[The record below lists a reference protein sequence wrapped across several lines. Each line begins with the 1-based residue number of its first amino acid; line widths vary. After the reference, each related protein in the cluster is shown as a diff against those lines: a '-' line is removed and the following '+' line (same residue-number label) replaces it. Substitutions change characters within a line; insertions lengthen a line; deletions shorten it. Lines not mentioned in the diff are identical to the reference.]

1 MVVLHIGTS
10 LAKTPRAGIL
20 RGSAEVERLSILY
33 RTKGWLTLAQLLP
46 AWASELADGK
56 TNGSQIEQDLRH
68 FIIEDIMNGRLDD
81 AGPLEDGRRLGL
93 RIITPENRAG
103 YLEGQQAGELLTL
116 ARESAEEFS
125 FVSHRLVL
133 MKEAVLDFA
142 RRYQLP
148 PPSWWTD
155 ATDVAVQ
162 SARTGHIESASDAAL
177 PERTGAPGRPTSM
190 HLVTQEYHARWER
203 GDILDSIGKEAEA
216 LSRWLTNTYPTAP
229 KLTAKTIANN
239 LRSEHRRRLAERRT
253 MRVTTPIS

>member
-1 MVVLHIGTS
+1 
-10 LAKTPRAGIL
+10 
-20 RGSAEVERLSILY
+20 LSILY
-33 RTKGWLTLAQLLP
+33 RTKGWLTLAQLIP

-56 TNGSQIEQDLRH
+56 TNASQIEHDLRQ

-81 AGPLEDGRRLGL
+81 AGPLADGRRLGL

-116 ARESAEEFS
+116 AKGSAEVFS

-133 MKEAVLDFA
+133 MKEAVFDFA

-162 SARTGHIESASDAAL
+162 SGRTGHIESASDAAL

-190 HLVTQEYHARWER
+190 HLVTVEYQGRWER
-203 GDILDSIGKEAEA
+203 GDVLDNIGEEAEA
-216 LSRWLTNTYPTAP
+216 LSRWLTNTHPTAP

-239 LRSEHRRRLAERRT
+239 LRSKHRRRLAECRT
-253 MRVTTPIS
+253 MRVTKPIP